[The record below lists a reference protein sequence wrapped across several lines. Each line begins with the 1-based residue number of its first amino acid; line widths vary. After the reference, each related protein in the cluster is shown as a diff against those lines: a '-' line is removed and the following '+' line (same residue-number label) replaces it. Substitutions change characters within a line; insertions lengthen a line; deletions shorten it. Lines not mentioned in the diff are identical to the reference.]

1 MIRRPPRSTRTDTLF
16 PYTTL
21 FRSVGEVQPVSPIGR
36 RLAVR
41 RGSEQAI
48 FEAQLNASFAVGAWP
63 VNGIDGFIQVELV
76 HTGVAGFSVG
86 RWRWKNR
93 CIRIRVILG
102 LMRSGLPN
110 GRKHHRLI

>member
-1 MIRRPPRSTRTDTLF
+1 MIVGKRVGLAVKVPKHSLG
-16 PYTTL
+16 
-21 FRSVGEVQPVSPIGR
+21 VGEVHPVSPIGR

-63 VNGIDGFIQVELV
+63 VNGIDGFIQVEIV

-86 RWRWKNR
+86 RRSEERRVGKEGVSTCRSRW
-93 CIRIRVILG
+93 
-102 LMRSGLPN
+102 
-110 GRKHHRLI
+110 